1 MVFLFIFFPQYSY
14 TEDSGSHQAELR
26 PIFHPL
32 HPQELLVKNLLV
44 KNLLVNTYNSLIFEQ
59 CSVSAMFSVALHE
72 SVTW

>member
-1 MVFLFIFFPQYSY
+1 MMVFLFIFSPQCSY

-32 HPQELLVKNLLV
+32 HPQELLV